1 MSKNLQSQQPFLSLS
16 PVSKAINLD
25 DRSNLDGDSS
35 SDSLE
40 LLSSTPIDLQHFENR
55 NGDHVKKFLRIALLY
70 FRAKEVFAGAGPK
83 FYERMK
89 RFAISIRWQKMPYK
103 NFEILC

>member
-1 MSKNLQSQQPFLSLS
+1 MSKTLQSQQLILSLS

-40 LLSSTPIDLQHFENR
+40 LLSSTPIDLQHFKNR
-55 NGDHVKKFLRIALLY
+55 NGDHVKISRDYLAL
-70 FRAKEVFAGAGPK
+70 F
-83 FYERMK
+83 
-89 RFAISIRWQKMPYK
+89 
-103 NFEILC
+103 